1 MTQGVKDM
9 NNEQPASSIV
19 TRMMETTHGLT
30 YSVARVIEVSA
41 WQSVNAV
48 CLCCVAHSSCI
59 EVKGLQSLLT
69 GAMWATGSACQ
80 KQWLECYHLPTLSPH
95 DLLCVHDQPV
105 SSML

>member
-1 MTQGVKDM
+1 MM

-19 TRMMETTHGLT
+19 TTTMETTHRLT

-41 WQSVNAV
+41 WQSVNAI

-69 GAMWATGSACQ
+69 RAMGATGSACQ
-80 KQWLECYHLPTLSPH
+80 KRWLECNHLPMLSISTTCSVCMTSP
-95 DLLCVHDQPV
+95 
-105 SSML
+105 